1 MAARLEFHVL
11 NVGQG
16 SGNFV
21 EIFKED
27 SDSVPTTTVLID
39 LGSERASTSH
49 DGPSVEVVIA
59 RLYTMDDPEIA
70 CLCLSHSD
78 TDHVSM
84 ILQLLA
90 AFNPPGVIDP
100 LGKKKN
106 LTIKKAYYGGNPS
119 LYKKRGKANILTE
132 VGKYMTSG
140 EPYGMPTDTT
150 SYAKGNS
157 PLYEDSTLS
166 LKVMLLIG
174 NSIKAED
181 EEIDDSTDLP
191 KTGGLNLNTVSLI
204 VVVDWN
210 KVQFITTGD
219 ATGITMLRANGIM
232 GNASGSFFGDPL
244 MITAPHHG
252 SLTSAIDFTGQGIS
266 EFKDKIAQLD
276 LFARRCG
283 AKILTASAGQVMN
296 FKHPSAYLLNIFWKY
311 CTTEVPYSDPVA
323 LSNSH
328 FYNAYYASDYGFT
341 LTTSSTGAW
350 PGDFSSRWYTL
361 QTVVPV
367 FTTDQYN
374 PSNLLAWVDRSKLLP
389 ALYMGVLPASA
400 AKPSP
405 GSITPYPSKTP
416 LPAEEVGWT
425 IHIDWDRTYS
435 MEPIVPDAISIA
447 LRHAAIHQADALY
460 GDPARAKAADAPA
473 RTGRSTPPPPPQ
485 TAPRPRPAAP
495 GPRPTRR

>member
-39 LGSERASTSH
+39 LGSERASTAH

-59 RLYTMDDPEIA
+59 RLYTMSSPEIA

-90 AFNPPGVIDP
+90 AFNPPGVVDP
-100 LGKKKN
+100 SGKKKN

-119 LYKKRGKANILTE
+119 LYKKRGKANILLE
-132 VGKYMTSG
+132 VDKYMPSG
-140 EPYGMPTDTT
+140 SPYGMPTDTT
-150 SYAKGNS
+150 SYKIGND
-157 PLYEDSTLS
+157 PLYRDDTLA

-181 EEIDDSTDLP
+181 EEIDDSSDLP
-191 KTGGLNLNTVSLI
+191 KTGGLNLNTVSLV

-210 KVQFITTGD
+210 NVQFITTGD

-232 GNASGSFFGDPL
+232 GKDSGSFFKDPL

-252 SLTSAIDFTGQGIS
+252 SLTSALDFTGQGLG
-266 EFKDKIAQLD
+266 EFKDKLAQLD

-283 AKILTASAGQVMN
+283 AKILTASAGEVSN
-296 FKHPSAYLLNIFWKY
+296 FRHPSAYLLNIFWKY

-328 FYNAYYASDYGFT
+328 FYTAYYDSDYGFT
-341 LTTSSTGAW
+341 LTTTSTKAW
-350 PGDFSSRWYTL
+350 PGAFDSRWYTL

-374 PSNLLAWVDRSKLLP
+374 PSSLLAWVDRSKLLP
-389 ALYMGVLPASA
+389 ALYMGVLPASVA
-400 AKPSP
+400 SPSP

-425 IHIDWDRTYS
+425 IRINWAKKYS
-435 MEPIVPDAISIA
+435 MVPIVPTSTSIA
-447 LRHAAIHQADALY
+447 LRHSAIEQAERLY
-460 GDPARAKAADAPA
+460 GDPPRAETASGPA
-473 RTGRSTPPPPPQ
+473 RTGRSTPPPPPP
-485 TAPRPRPAAP
+485 TAPRARPVAS

>member
-21 EIFKED
+21 EIFKEE
-27 SDSVPTTTVLID
+27 SDTVPTTTVLVD

-59 RLYTMDDPEIA
+59 RLYTMSAPEIA

-90 AFNPPGVIDP
+90 AFNPPGVVDP
-100 LGKKKN
+100 SGKKKN

-150 SYAKGNS
+150 SYKIGND
-157 PLYEDSTLS
+157 PLYRDDTLS

-210 KVQFITTGD
+210 NVQFITTGD

-252 SLTSAIDFTGQGIS
+252 SLTSAVDFTGQGIS
-266 EFKDKIAQLD
+266 EFKDKVAQLD

-283 AKILTASAGQVMN
+283 AKILTASAGEVTN

-311 CTTEVPYSDPVA
+311 CTTEIPYTDPVA
-323 LSNSH
+323 LTNSH
-328 FYNAYYASDYGFT
+328 FYTAYYGTDYGFT
-341 LTTSSTGAW
+341 MTTNGTGPW
-350 PGDFSSRWYTL
+350 PTFLGGWFTL

-367 FTTDQYN
+367 FTTDQYVQ
-374 PSNLLAWVDRSKLLP
+374 SHLLAWLDTSKKSWERF
-389 ALYMGVLPASA
+389 MGVLPASA

-405 GSITPYPSKTP
+405 GSVTPYPSKTP

-425 IHIDWDRTYS
+425 IRINWAKKYS
-435 MEPIVPDAISIA
+435 MRPIVPDAKSIA

-460 GDPARAKAADAPA
+460 GDPAPAKAADAPA
-473 RTGRSTPPPPPQ
+473 RTGRPTPPPPAQ
-485 TAPRPRPAAP
+485 SAPRPRPAAP